1 MHNFEH
7 ERANLLL
14 YMFVRPQEYV
24 WVSYTEQ
31 AELKG
36 YKKAPL
42 GAFYS
47 CDNDFSPIAH
57 LQLLACLNALLL
69 FPAFPS
75 GSAHT
80 HIVLLSFARV
90 AGESSVSASD
100 CCQGRS
106 AVSLAAA
113 HGSD

>member
-1 MHNFEH
+1 MHNFKH
-7 ERANLLL
+7 GRANLFL
-14 YMFVRPQEYV
+14 YMFVRPHEYV
-24 WVSYTEQ
+24 WVSHTEQ

-36 YKKAPL
+36 YMKAPL

-47 CDNDFSPIAH
+47 CDNDFSPMAH
-57 LQLLACLNALLL
+57 PELLVCLNALEL

-80 HIVLLSFARV
+80 RIVILSCARV
-90 AGESSVSASD
+90 AGESSVSASA